1 MVMVVV
7 WSSDLGIG
15 VAVRVAIGRPIGGNI
30 GVTGPVLFILSMT
43 ILAMTDVVLVLV
55 EQSASERVCR
65 VTLVDRMEHAVRRR
79 DRGLDDKQP
88 DEHGG
93 EHPHPSSQSFVRP
106 KDHRRLD

>member
-1 MVMVVV
+1 MVVV

-15 VAVRVAIGRPIGGNI
+15 VAVRVAIGRPIGGSI
-30 GVTGPVLFILSMT
+30 GATGPVLF

-55 EQSASERVCR
+55 EQSTSERVCR

-106 KDHRRLD
+106 KDHRRPD